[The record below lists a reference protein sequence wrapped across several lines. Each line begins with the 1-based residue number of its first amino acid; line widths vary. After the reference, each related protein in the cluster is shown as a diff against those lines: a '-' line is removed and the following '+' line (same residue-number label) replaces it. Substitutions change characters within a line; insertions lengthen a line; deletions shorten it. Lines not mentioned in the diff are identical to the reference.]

1 MVPNIR
7 FMISDGGFIVVRLC
21 RSADHVL
28 RVLREGSLSLT
39 ATAAAALPK
48 TNLCLPKVI
57 ANVPVLV
64 PYSVSF
70 VSRSISTR
78 TCEGR
83 EALMLTD

>member
-1 MVPNIR
+1 MQKR
-7 FMISDGGFIVVRLC
+7 
-21 RSADHVL
+21 RSCTDRVL

-39 ATAAAALPK
+39 ATAATALPK
-48 TNLCLPKVI
+48 TNLRLPKVI

-70 VSRSISTR
+70 VSGTTSTR

-83 EALMLTD
+83 EALMLTDLA